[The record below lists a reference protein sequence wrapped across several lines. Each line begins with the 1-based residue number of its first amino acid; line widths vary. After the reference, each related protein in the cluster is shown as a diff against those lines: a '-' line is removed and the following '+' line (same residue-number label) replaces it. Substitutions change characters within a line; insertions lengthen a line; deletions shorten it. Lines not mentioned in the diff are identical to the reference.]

1 MPSKLESGTYK
12 YSLNDDA
19 SGTVFTLARLS
30 CREREAVDDA
40 FLQVRFGETSAA
52 KIAGLEECLR
62 LAVKGWSL
70 DQEFSIDTL
79 RDVCTRR
86 ECMELIGEV
95 ITESALTPDERKKF
109 ESPPKSGTD

>member
-1 MPSKLESGTYK
+1 MPSKLESGTYRYTLK
-12 YSLNDDA
+12 GDD
-19 SGTVFTLARLS
+19 SETVFALARLS
-30 CREREAVDDA
+30 CREREAIDEA
-40 FLQVRFGETSAA
+40 FLKYRFGETSKE
-52 KIAGLEECLR
+52 KIAALCEALA

-70 DQEFSIDTL
+70 SQEFSIDAL

-95 ITESALTPDERKKF
+95 ITESALTPEERKKF